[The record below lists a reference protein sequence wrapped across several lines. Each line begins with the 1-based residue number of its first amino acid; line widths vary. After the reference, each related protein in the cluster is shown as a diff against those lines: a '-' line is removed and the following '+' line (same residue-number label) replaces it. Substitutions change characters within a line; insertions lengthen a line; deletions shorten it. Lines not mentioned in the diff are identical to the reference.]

1 MLLSE
6 LYSLYPDTIGILA
19 PFHVFF
25 SFMLSTCTTCRRSP
39 FFHVLQLATNHIIL
53 QGRIGLI
60 YLHAAATDI
69 QLSLEIIIY
78 RANRRHY
85 DYDTERPVQ
94 HMQICY
100 EED

>member
-1 MLLSE
+1 M
-6 LYSLYPDTIGILA
+6 Y
-19 PFHVFF
+19 
-25 SFMLSTCTTCRRSP
+25 
-39 FFHVLQLATNHIIL
+39 FFHLCSQHVQHVDDHHSSMCCNLQQIIL
-53 QGRIGLI
+53 FYRVELALFT
-60 YLHAAATDI
+60 YTLHATDI

-85 DYDTERPVQ
+85 DYDTERPVL